1 MSDSN
6 HQARLRRVKFR
17 AWHRGFREADL
28 IIGPFADQFL
38 DGFSTDQL
46 DAFEALIEAPDQD
59 LYGWIVGRIETPSE
73 FDGEILNLIKD
84 FRFKAHAIRGVGQ
97 GA

>member
-1 MSDSN
+1 MSDSP
-6 HQARLRRVKFR
+6 HQTRLKRVKFR
-17 AWHRGFREADL
+17 SWHRGFREADL

-38 DGFSTDQL
+38 DGFSSDQL

-59 LYGWIVGRIETPSE
+59 LYGWIVGRIPTPPE
-73 FDGEILNLIKD
+73 FDGEMLNLLKD
-84 FRFKAHAIRGVGQ
+84 FRFKAHKVRGEGQ